1 MTEVQNRIAWG
12 KFVTMQQRARG
23 LKVPNETTLVME
35 NRTLTHQ
42 LQAQLDM
49 IISLRE
55 ELNYMAKQRDSY
67 AAELIRLQGVAK

>member
-67 AAELIRLQGVAK
+67 AAELVRLQGVAK